1 MVAVAK
7 ACLKRGL
14 LPLVQGNRVNVAP
27 PLNVTG
33 HDAAAGLAILDEAL
47 SVADAYLS

>member
-1 MVAVAK
+1 MVAVAR

-14 LPLVQGNRVNVAP
+14 LPLVQGNRVNIAP
-27 PLNVTG
+27 PLNVTDS
-33 HDAAAGLAILDEAL
+33 DAAAGLAILDEAL